1 MPILYLADYEVVAK
15 SSMAGRMRFMHR
27 LSHPSLGP
35 DSTSNHL
42 YTVTEFEL
50 NTCLHLNIL
59 G

>member
-1 MPILYLADYEVVAK
+1 MPILYLADYEVVAE
-15 SSMAGRMRFMHR
+15 SSIAGRMRFMHR

-35 DSTSNHL
+35 DSTSIST

-50 NTCLHLNIL
+50 NTCLDLNIL